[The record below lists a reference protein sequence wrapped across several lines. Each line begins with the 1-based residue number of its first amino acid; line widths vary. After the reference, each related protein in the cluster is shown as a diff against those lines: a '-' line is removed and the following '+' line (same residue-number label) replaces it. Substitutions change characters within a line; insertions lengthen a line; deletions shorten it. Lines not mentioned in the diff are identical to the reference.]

1 MPAFIAQEKPAMY
14 LALRCQL
21 ACPNEFQLRA
31 LGIPLRCRDLLSL
44 VLLFV
49 SLGVSGTA
57 RAGFLIGT
65 AGGNDNIGSVQV

>member
-44 VLLFV
+44 VLLCHWALVERQELDF
-49 SLGVSGTA
+49 LLA
-57 RAGFLIGT
+57 PRAGTTILAAFKL
-65 AGGNDNIGSVQV
+65 